1 MGRSDNKYISARQRT
16 LTYHSRVSTPQN
28 SILRIGLTGGIASG
42 KSTVADL
49 FAARGVTVIDTDEI
63 AREVVAPDTA
73 GLAMI
78 TAAFGPE
85 ILGPDG
91 ALDRAALRQKVFTDD
106 RLRAQLEAI
115 LHPLIR
121 AATLKEAA
129 QHADAEYQIFVV
141 PLLVE
146 TGFRERV
153 DRVLVVDCP
162 TETQR
167 ARLMARDAESETSAN
182 DMIRAQISGE
192 ERLAVAD
199 DVIRNDAGPEALE
212 PAVQALHQKYQALAA
227 GNIV

>member
-1 MGRSDNKYISARQRT
+1 MPAPR
-16 LTYHSRVSTPQN
+16 N
-28 SILRIGLTGGIASG
+28 SVLRIGLTGGIASG

-49 FAARGVTVIDTDEI
+49 FAARGVPIIDTDEI
-63 AREVVAPDTA
+63 AREVVAPDTT

-85 ILGPDG
+85 ILRPDG

-106 RLRAQLEAI
+106 SLREQLEAI

-121 AATLKEAA
+121 SSTLEASA
-129 QHADAEYQIFVV
+129 RYADADYQVLVV

-146 TGFRERV
+146 TGFRELV

-162 TETQR
+162 TATQR
-167 ARLMARDAESETSAN
+167 SRLMARDAESEASAN
-182 DMIRAQISGE
+182 DMIRAQISRE

-199 DVIRNDAGPEALE
+199 DVISNDAGREALE

-227 GNIV
+227 GNIQ

>member
-1 MGRSDNKYISARQRT
+1 MSA
-16 LTYHSRVSTPQN
+16 PPN

-49 FAARGVTVIDTDEI
+49 FAARGITVIDTDEI
-63 AREVVAPDTA
+63 AREVVAPGTA

-78 TAAFGPE
+78 TAAFDPE
-85 ILGPDG
+85 ILRPDG
-91 ALDRAALRQKVFTDD
+91 TLDRAALRKKVFADD
-106 RLRAQLEAI
+106 RLREQLEAI

-121 AATLKEAA
+121 AATLEEAA
-129 QHADAEYQIFVV
+129 KHADDNYQIFVV

-146 TGFRERV
+146 TGFRELV

-162 TETQR
+162 TEMQR
-167 ARLMARDAESETSAN
+167 ARLMARDAESNTSAN
-182 DMIRAQISGE
+182 DMIRAQISRE

-199 DVIRNDAGPEALE
+199 DVIHNDAESGALE